1 MNLPRVVARAAGNA
15 ATAVTEAAGAVTGAV
30 VGGVFGAIKGA
41 VTGVG
46 LGNPHRHNTGHDD
59 RASAPPTT
67 PARKDTRP
75 ERHPRAASPRP
86 GPAAPRGKPTT
97 IDRNDT
103 ASIRAWARSHGH
115 PVSARGPIPAAVRDA
130 YNAAH

>member
-1 MNLPRVVARAAGNA
+1 MNLPRAVARAAGNA

-41 VTGVG
+41 VNGVG
-46 LGNPHRHNTGHDD
+46 LGHPHRHNTGNDD
-59 RASAPPTT
+59 RTSAPPTT
-67 PARKDTRP
+67 PTRKDTATA
-75 ERHPRAASPRP
+75 ESPRP

-97 IDRNDT
+97 INRNDT

-130 YNAAH
+130 DNAAH

>member
-1 MNLPRVVARAAGNA
+1 MNLPHVVARAAANA
-15 ATAVTEAAGAVTGAV
+15 ATAVMEAAGAVTGAV

-41 VTGVG
+41 LNGVG
-46 LGNPHRHNTGHDD
+46 LGHPHRHNTGNDD
-59 RASAPPTT
+59 RTSAPTTT
-67 PARKDTRP
+67 PARKDTA
-75 ERHPRAASPRP
+75 RAASPRP